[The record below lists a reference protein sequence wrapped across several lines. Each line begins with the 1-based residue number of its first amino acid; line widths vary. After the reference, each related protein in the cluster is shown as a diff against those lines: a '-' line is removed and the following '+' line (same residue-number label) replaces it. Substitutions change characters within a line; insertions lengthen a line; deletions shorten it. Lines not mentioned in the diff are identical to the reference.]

1 MSPSLSSFERH
12 SRVRRRFVSHT
23 YVAIPPERALEE
35 RVPGF
40 REAAA
45 VFVSGSLVAGFG
57 HANSDVD
64 VYVCFA
70 SAEDRADALAAAQTT
85 AEPDSGTPMS
95 VFYADDV
102 RWDVEYHLAEEIEA
116 LLGMIERP
124 SEPSQ
129 VILSDSEI
137 DLLYR
142 ISVAKRISGTELLES
157 WQQRIEESKLRDI
170 LSSRYFAVVDA
181 AVEDALGLLEVGDVS
196 TAAYCARNAFEQ
208 GTAAVLA
215 STGRYCPS
223 AKWRIAQLRKSP
235 AGSITAEEYLDIVE
249 MRGFDGP
256 EWVERVVDR
265 TRDLAFEI

>member
-1 MSPSLSSFERH
+1 VVSPTH
-12 SRVRRRFVSHT
+12 
-23 YVAIPPERALEE
+23 VAIPPEQALEE

-40 REAAA
+40 SRAAA

-70 SAEDRADALAAAQTT
+70 SAEDRQDALQPMQTT
-85 AEPDSGTPMS
+85 TEPDSGMPMS
-95 VFYADDV
+95 VFYADEV
-102 RWDVEYHLAEEIEA
+102 RWDVEYHLAGDVEA
-116 LLGMIERP
+116 LIERVEEP
-124 SEPSQ
+124 EEPSQ

-142 ISVAKRISGTELLES
+142 ISVAKPIRGAELVES
-157 WQQRIEESKLRDI
+157 WQRRTVESKLGEI
-170 LSSRYFAVVDA
+170 LTTRYFAVVDA
-181 AVEDALGLLEVGDVS
+181 AVEDALGLLETGDVS

-215 STGRYCPS
+215 SSGRYCPS
-223 AKWRIAQLRKSP
+223 AKWRISQLRKHP
-235 AGSITAEEYLDIVE
+235 AGSITAEEYLEVVE
-249 MRGFDGP
+249 MRDFDGP